1 MQGAVASALGALG
14 PCPGQRGVVAG
25 IFRAVRLARRSRLYP
40 LIWGA
45 VMAGNEAFP
54 EEWTGQQVVVT
65 LPEHIEVATAAQ
77 VREQLLSVI
86 NRGAVVLILD
96 MTATQSC
103 DHAGVDA
110 IVRGYQRAVISGT
123 QLRVVARAP
132 VVRRAIAIEGLDRLI
147 SIYPT
152 LEAALAAETPGHPG
166 LAASAN
172 GRRQPAQPEDGR
184 AAIAPTVLWR
194 LIDALGDGVVLT
206 DDEGTIVAVN
216 RRLTQLFGYE
226 PAELAGRPVD
236 VLAPADLRDAHRR
249 ERAAYARAPQARVM
263 AERSRLVGLRRDGVT
278 FPVEISLSPVP
289 TATGHLILA
298 VVRDATDIRRRED
311 LADLARASVSEQ
323 SKRGQELLDRVVRSL
338 FRVGLSLQGAADLPR
353 EVARERIAE
362 ALRELDETIHDIRD
376 HAFSARSQDSP
387 TDAQQ

>member
-1 MQGAVASALGALG
+1 
-14 PCPGQRGVVAG
+14 
-25 IFRAVRLARRSRLYP
+25 
-40 LIWGA
+40 
-45 VMAGNEAFP
+45 MAGNEAFP

-110 IVRGYQRAVISGT
+110 IARGYQRAVVSGT
-123 QLRVVARAP
+123 RLRVVARAP
-132 VVRRAIAIEGLDRLI
+132 VVRRAMAIEGLDRLI

-152 LEAALAAETPGHPG
+152 LEAALEAGTPGHPG

-236 VLAPADLRDAHRR
+236 VLVPADLRDAHRR
-249 ERAAYARAPQARVM
+249 DRAGYAGRRRHGSWPSGRGWSGCAATGS
-263 AERSRLVGLRRDGVT
+263 RSRWR
-278 FPVEISLSPVP
+278 
-289 TATGHLILA
+289 LA
-298 VVRDATDIRRRED
+298 
-311 LADLARASVSEQ
+311 
-323 SKRGQELLDRVVRSL
+323 
-338 FRVGLSLQGAADLPR
+338 
-353 EVARERIAE
+353 
-362 ALRELDETIHDIRD
+362 
-376 HAFSARSQDSP
+376 
-387 TDAQQ
+387 